1 MIEGLISK
9 LRQQG
14 VRIRLEGDRVLC
26 NAPPN
31 VMTPELMEQLREHK
45 EQIVALLSKETA
57 ETTAGHGVAIPVI
70 SRKMEIP
77 LSFAQESLWFLDQLE
92 PDTAVYNMPFRL
104 RLLVEIDET
113 HCDEA

>member
-31 VMTPELMEQLREHK
+31 VMTPELMVLLLVDK
-45 EQIVALLSKETA
+45 EQVFGLLIKESAEKTA
-57 ETTAGHGVAIPVI
+57 DDVCAIPI
-70 SRKMEIP
+70 TSCKMEIP
-77 LSFAQESLWFLDQLE
+77 LSCAQESLWFLDQLE
-92 PDTAVYNMPFRL
+92 PDTAVYNIPF
-104 RLLVEIDET
+104 
-113 HCDEA
+113 